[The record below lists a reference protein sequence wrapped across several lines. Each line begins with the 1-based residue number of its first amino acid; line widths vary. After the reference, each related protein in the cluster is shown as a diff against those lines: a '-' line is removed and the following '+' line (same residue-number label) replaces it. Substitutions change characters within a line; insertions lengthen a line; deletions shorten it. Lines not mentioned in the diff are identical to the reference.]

1 MHELSI
7 AVSIVEMV
15 EEELARRGN
24 AQVSAVHLRLGAL
37 SGVVGEALLFS
48 YEVACAG
55 TPLQGSKLVI
65 LDLPVIVHCAKC
77 DVRRTL
83 DSPHWLVC
91 PVCETPAPQLVQGKE
106 LEIAALELIEQDDS
120 ELEMHT

>member
-1 MHELSI
+1 MRCPPNPRLSP
-7 AVSIVEMV
+7 
-15 EEELARRGN
+15 LARLSR
-24 AQVSAVHLRLGAL
+24 LRD
-37 SGVVGEALLFS
+37 
-48 YEVACAG
+48 ACAG

-106 LEIAALELIEQDDS
+106 LEIAALELIEQEDS